1 MTLITTAIFTT
12 LILSIIS
19 GLIIAFVRFSV
30 YSFIFGGIPI
40 WGRFLLLG
48 IIISIITA
56 IVLIFEFK
64 YVWITQLLQYVG
76 IEKFESGSGD
86 VDLPIPG
93 LDETS
98 RLSPG
103 PAMSLSTEKLLSD
116 FVPVQANSVALKA
129 WSKIP
134 SQTCLAS
141 DQGERLKP
149 SRSYYQRTN
158 NYMRT
163 HPDDCSAPYHEMLG
177 TFYAPTL
184 GVGATLPSG
193 LPLPGGLVECS
204 DKVPVPKGWGGV
216 GSIE

>member
-1 MTLITTAIFTT
+1 MFGIGQLVGTAFT
-12 LILSIIS
+12 IS
-19 GLIIAFVRFSV
+19 
-30 YSFIFGGIPI
+30 
-40 WGRFLLLG
+40 
-48 IIISIITA
+48 
-56 IVLIFEFK
+56 LIFLIGMIMEYK
-64 YVWITQLLQYVG
+64 YKYITKTLKAMGVEQ
-76 IEKFESGSGD
+76 FESGSGN

-93 LDETS
+93 FDETS
-98 RLSPG
+98 HLSPG
-103 PAMSLSTEKLLSD
+103 PALSLSTEKLLSD
-116 FVPVQANSVALKA
+116 FVPVQDNSVALKA

-204 DKVPVPKGWGGV
+204 DKAPVPKGWGGV